1 MRGDRKQ
8 LSRRGKTRGKFAAR
22 PEEIVYDAE
31 DHREF
36 VTGFRRR
43 KDERRRR
50 AENELAE
57 QARKERIEKR
67 KEKRQLFKKM
77 REARG
82 IHAADYADDDIP
94 SEEEPRRKG
103 NLAAG
108 EQINKRSHKTHGVSW
123 DCVYTIPP
131 PGGRGGGCRSN
142 YSVVE
147 NCIPSGN
154 LIPHQFHSFR

>member
-1 MRGDRKQ
+1 VQ
-8 LSRRGKTRGKFAAR
+8 
-22 PEEIVYDAE
+22 
-31 DHREF
+31 
-36 VTGFRRR
+36 
-43 KDERRRR
+43 DERRRR

-103 NLAAG
+103 NLAADERTYENHEGG
-108 EQINKRSHKTHGVSW
+108 EVRVTVEQMESSIAPRVPMVESAQKKDNNFKPEVRKTLKKRRQVSAKGKHSS
-123 DCVYTIPP
+123 TR
-131 PGGRGGGCRSN
+131 GRKGAKQGQRTKK
-142 YSVVE
+142 
-147 NCIPSGN
+147 
-154 LIPHQFHSFR
+154 R

>member
-82 IHAADYADDDIP
+82 IH
-94 SEEEPRRKG
+94 G
-103 NLAAG
+103 N
-108 EQINKRSHKTHGVSW
+108 ETFPKESRSCFACNLLH
-123 DCVYTIPP
+123 
-131 PGGRGGGCRSN
+131 
-142 YSVVE
+142 
-147 NCIPSGN
+147 CI
-154 LIPHQFHSFR
+154 